1 MVTRPEACYNA
12 AEAVMNEDQ
21 PITMTAAERQMR
33 RRMVLIGIGIAVIAV
48 LILLGFAA
56 MIAAGVIDEVRDI
69 LIILLA
75 TESLVIG
82 GVTLFLLYQMIML
95 VTLLREDLIPLIQS
109 AQETVNSARGT
120 TVYVSRKIIVPSA
133 KAATTVA
140 RLQAM
145 TRVLFKGK

>member
-1 MVTRPEACYNA
+1 
-12 AEAVMNEDQ
+12 MNDNQ
-21 PITMTAAERQMR
+21 PITMTDAERQMR
-33 RRMVLIGIGIAVIAV
+33 RRMILIGIGILVILV
-48 LILLGFAA
+48 LVLFSFALL
-56 MIAAGVIDEVRDI
+56 IAAGVIDIVRDVV
-69 LIILLA
+69 IILLA

-95 VTLLREDLIPLIQS
+95 VTLLREELIPLIQS

-120 TVYVSRKIIVPSA
+120 TVYVSRKIVVPSA

-145 TRVLFKGK
+145 ARVLFRGK

>member
-1 MVTRPEACYNA
+1 
-12 AEAVMNEDQ
+12 MNEDQ
-21 PITMTAAERQMR
+21 PITMTEAERQMR

-48 LILLGFAA
+48 LVLLGFAA

-95 VTLLREDLIPLIQS
+95 VTLLREELIPLIQS

-145 TRVLFKGK
+145 ARVLFKGK

>member
-1 MVTRPEACYNA
+1 
-12 AEAVMNEDQ
+12 MNEDQ
-21 PITMTAAERQMR
+21 PITMTEAERQMR

-95 VTLLREDLIPLIQS
+95 VTLLREELIPLIQS

-145 TRVLFKGK
+145 ARVLFKGK

>member
-1 MVTRPEACYNA
+1 
-12 AEAVMNEDQ
+12 MNEDQ
-21 PITMTAAERQMR
+21 PITTTDTERQMR
-33 RRMVLIGIGIAVIAV
+33 RRMTLIGIGIAVIAV

-69 LIILLA
+69 VIILLA
-75 TESLVIG
+75 VESLIIG

-95 VTLLREDLIPLIQS
+95 LTLIREELIPLIQS
-109 AQETVNSARGT
+109 AQDTVNSARGT
-120 TVYVSRKIIVPSA
+120 TVYVSRKIVVPSA

-145 TRVLFKGK
+145 ARVLFKGK

>member
-1 MVTRPEACYNA
+1 
-12 AEAVMNEDQ
+12 MNEQQ
-21 PITMTAAERQMR
+21 PIAMTEAERQMR
-33 RRMVLIGIGIAVIAV
+33 RRMLLIGIGIAVIAV
-48 LILLGFAA
+48 LVLLSFAL

-69 LIILLA
+69 VIILLA
-75 TESLVIG
+75 IESLVIG

-95 VTLLREDLIPLIQS
+95 VTLLREELIPLIQS

-120 TVYVSRKIIVPSA
+120 TVYVSRKIVVPTA

-145 TRVLFKGK
+145 ARVLFRGK

>member
-1 MVTRPEACYNA
+1 
-12 AEAVMNEDQ
+12 MNEDQ

-140 RLQAM
+140 RLQA
-145 TRVLFKGK
+145 TARVLFKGK

>member
-1 MVTRPEACYNA
+1 
-12 AEAVMNEDQ
+12 MNEDQ
-21 PITMTAAERQMR
+21 PITMTEAERQMR

-145 TRVLFKGK
+145 ARVLFKGK

>member
-1 MVTRPEACYNA
+1 
-12 AEAVMNEDQ
+12 MNEDQ
-21 PITMTAAERQMR
+21 PITTTDAERQMR
-33 RRMVLIGIGIAVIAV
+33 RRMTLIGIGIAIIAV

-69 LIILLA
+69 VIILLA
-75 TESLVIG
+75 VESLIIG

-95 VTLLREDLIPLIQS
+95 LTLIREELIPLIRS
-109 AQETVNSARGT
+109 AQDTVNSARGT
-120 TVYVSRKIIVPSA
+120 TVYVSRKIVVPSA

-145 TRVLFKGK
+145 ARVLFKGK

>member
-1 MVTRPEACYNA
+1 
-12 AEAVMNEDQ
+12 MNEDQ
-21 PITMTAAERQMR
+21 PITMTEAERQMR

-48 LILLGFAA
+48 LILLGFAG

-95 VTLLREDLIPLIQS
+95 TTLLREELIPLIQS

-120 TVYVSRKIIVPSA
+120 TVYVSRKIVVPSA

-145 TRVLFKGK
+145 ARVLFKGK

>member
-1 MVTRPEACYNA
+1 
-12 AEAVMNEDQ
+12 MNEDQ
-21 PITMTAAERQMR
+21 PITTTDAERQMR
-33 RRMVLIGIGIAVIAV
+33 RRMTLIGIGIAVIAV

-69 LIILLA
+69 VIILLA
-75 TESLVIG
+75 VESLIIG

-95 VTLLREDLIPLIQS
+95 LTLIREELIPLIQS
-109 AQETVNSARGT
+109 AQDTVNSARGT

-140 RLQAM
+140 RLQTMA
-145 TRVLFKGK
+145 RVLFKGK

>member
-1 MVTRPEACYNA
+1 
-12 AEAVMNEDQ
+12 MNEDQ
-21 PITMTAAERQMR
+21 PITMTEAEREMR

-48 LILLGFAA
+48 LILLGFAG

-75 TESLVIG
+75 TESLIIG

-95 VTLLREDLIPLIQS
+95 TTLLREELIPLIQS

-120 TVYVSRKIIVPSA
+120 TVYVSRKIVVPSA

-140 RLQAM
+140 RLQTMA
-145 TRVLFKGK
+145 RVLFKGK